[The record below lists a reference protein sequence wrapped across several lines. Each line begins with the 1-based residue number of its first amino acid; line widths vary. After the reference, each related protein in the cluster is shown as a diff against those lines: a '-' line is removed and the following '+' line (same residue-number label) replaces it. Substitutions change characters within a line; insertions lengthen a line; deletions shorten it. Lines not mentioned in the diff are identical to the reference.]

1 MLTIGAIT
9 VATADGKSTEYE
21 CDQGGAEAGY
31 RFRVVDL
38 GRDVSQV
45 LVLRKSHGNA
55 SVAGDAKVRRVGGG
69 QDFSGRGI
77 MLRRGAA
84 DPDGA
89 FTATFTIKG
98 RRGPE
103 TVRATCGKVETI
115 TL

>member
-1 MLTIGAIT
+1 MLTIGAVT

-21 CDQGGAEAGY
+21 CDQGNAEAGY
-31 RFRVVDL
+31 RFRVVDM

-55 SVAGDAKVRRVGGG
+55 SVAGDAKVRRVGSGG
-69 QDFSGRGI
+69 EFSGRGI
-77 MLRRGAA
+77 SLRRGAT
-84 DPDGA
+84 DSDGSFA
-89 FTATFTIKG
+89 ATFTIKG
-98 RRGPE
+98 RHGPE